1 MGCKKVLIVEDEKPT
16 AENLQLLLELEGFS
30 VDLAYDLKTAKEKF
44 LKYRYPLVVLDLLLP
59 DGEGIE
65 LLNLVNPS
73 LTKVVVLT
81 AHGTVETAVKAVK
94 MGAFDYLQKP
104 ITVKELI
111 KVLKKAV
118 QQLESSQSE
127 EEDILSSLIGSS
139 EAIKRL
145 KEKIP
150 LLAAEDKNIL
160 IRGEE
165 GVGKSFIARLIHL
178 LSPRREFPF
187 VKVTVGG
194 KDQFELEREL
204 FGSSLPGKEREGAFE
219 KAQRGTLLLSG
230 IENLPL
236 PLQKKLAKVL
246 ETKSFTP
253 LGDNAPKYLN
263 VRIIATTSKNLY
275 EMAQRGKFDE
285 NLLMRINEAELEI
298 PPLRERREDIVPLFE
313 HFLEEFAKESGVQKP
328 IISDEVI
335 EFLQTYDF
343 PANVRELK
351 NIAERL
357 VLLYHGK
364 VVNVSDL
371 QLSPKEER
379 ENIFSIQNWREAKKS
394 FEREYLKRKLV
405 ETGGDIKKV
414 AKMINLDISNI
425 YRKIKEYNLEEYLKK
440 GSEKG

>member
-1 MGCKKVLIVEDEKPT
+1 M
-16 AENLQLLLELEGFS
+16 
-30 VDLAYDLKTAKEKF
+30 
-44 LKYRYPLVVLDLLLP
+44 
-59 DGEGIE
+59 
-65 LLNLVNPS
+65 
-73 LTKVVVLT
+73 
-81 AHGTVETAVKAVK
+81 
-94 MGAFDYLQKP
+94 
-104 ITVKELI
+104 
-111 KVLKKAV
+111 
-118 QQLESSQSE
+118 
-127 EEDILSSLIGSS
+127 
-139 EAIKRL
+139 
-145 KEKIP
+145 
-150 LLAAEDKNIL
+150 
-160 IRGEE
+160 
-165 GVGKSFIARLIHL
+165 GKSFIARLIHL

-194 KDQFELEREL
+194 KEQFELEREL

-230 IENLPL
+230 IENMPL
-236 PLQKKLAKVL
+236 SLQKKLAKVL

-425 YRKIKEYNLEEYLKK
+425 YRKIKEYNLEEFLKK
-440 GSEKG
+440 GTEKG